1 MKTYLQVI
9 TPISF
14 IIVLTGAIVT
24 SPAMAADRGEGGCS
38 ITPNAPIYSNS
49 KSNDVVGTVDV
60 GDCVAGI
67 TMLGWGMGA
76 TEPRFDQEYGRV
88 HVAFLPDKNSNAYQ
102 RQGWMNPGDLTRF
115 TYECGC
121 GGTRRTGETCSPFA
135 SQGILNIVFN
145 TCFKEA
151 RDKKKAEMLNQ
162 GTVTPAS
169 TSKSNGNAKRAE
181 TALRNDD
188 ILSLVKVG
196 LDDKLIISK
205 IQAAEATD
213 FDLSTEGI
221 VALKT
226 TGVSNAVINTM
237 MNRADKKR

>member
-1 MKTYLQVI
+1 MKKYLQVI
-9 TPISF
+9 TTVRF
-14 IIVLTGAIVT
+14 VIVLSGAIVT
-24 SPAMAADRGEGGCS
+24 LPAIAADKGEGGCS
-38 ITPNAPIYSNS
+38 ITQNAPIYSNS

-60 GDCVAGI
+60 GDCIAGI
-67 TMLGWGMGA
+67 TMLGWGMGP
-76 TEPRFDQEYGRV
+76 TEPRFDEENGRV
-88 HVAFLPDKNSNAYQ
+88 HVAFLPDKKSNAYQ
-102 RQGWMNPGDLTRF
+102 RQGWMNPGDLTKF

-121 GGTRRTGETCSPFA
+121 GGTRLTGETCSPFA

-151 RDKKKAEMLNQ
+151 RDKKKAEILNQ
-162 GTVTPAS
+162 GTATPTS
-169 TSKSNGNAKRAE
+169 TSTSNGNAKRAE
-181 TALRNDD
+181 KALRNDD

-226 TGVSNAVINTM
+226 TGVSNAVINM
-237 MNRADKKR
+237 MMDRADRKR

>member
-1 MKTYLQVI
+1 MA
-9 TPISF
+9 ISQMCCRVF
-14 IIVLTGAIVT
+14 VVLANAIVMV
-24 SPAMAADRGEGGCS
+24 SAMAADKGEGGCV
-38 ITPNAPIYSNS
+38 ITPNAPIYSDS
-49 KSNDVVGTVDV
+49 KSDKVIATTAI

-76 TEPRFDQEYGRV
+76 TEPRFDEDNGRV
-88 HVAFLPDKNSNAYQ
+88 HVAFLADKERNPWQS
-102 RQGWMNPGDLTRF
+102 QGWMNPGDLTKF

-121 GGTRRTGETCSPFA
+121 GGSRRTNETCTPFSSA
-135 SQGILNIVFN
+135 GIVNIVYN

-151 RDKKKAEMLNQ
+151 RDKKIAEVLKQ
-162 GTVTPAS
+162 EDATAISISGGSGKV
-169 TSKSNGNAKRAE
+169 KRAE
-181 TALRNDD
+181 KALGNND

-221 VALKT
+221 VALKAI
-226 TGVSNAVINTM
+226 GVSNAVIGTM
-237 MNRADKKR
+237 MDRANNKR